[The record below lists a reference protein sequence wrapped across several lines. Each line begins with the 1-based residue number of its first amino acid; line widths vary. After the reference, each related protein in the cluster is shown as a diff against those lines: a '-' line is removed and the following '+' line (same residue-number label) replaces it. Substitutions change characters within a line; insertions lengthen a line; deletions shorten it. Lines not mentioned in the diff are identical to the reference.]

1 MIGMKKDELLEF
13 SRKNIPYYK
22 KNLSQEIVSFDEI
35 PFVTQMQIREN
46 YTDFISEN
54 KTYKIKKTSGS
65 SGIAMKIAYNDEDE
79 IKSKFAMYYL
89 RYKLHG
95 ISPDGKFV
103 SFMNSDPVNIS
114 CIEKNHLALSNI
126 NISDDTMPLYYKLIE
141 EFHPVWIFLRPSIG
155 VLLAKYIQENK
166 KIVFDS
172 LKYIELSG
180 EYLSNSTKEYIKS
193 VFKVPTYNMYGCMES
208 NGIAY
213 ECQCGNLH
221 VLSDNVMVEVVNDGV
236 PVIDEVGN
244 IAITTLNNTTMPFIR
259 YINGDMGKIL
269 SKTCECGNKNKIL
282 ELIQCRNKDAI
293 ILPNNSKKDLAS
305 LDYIIHKINENCNE
319 LIMQSQFEQL
329 SAYNFIVRI
338 VLDKSI
344 NEDYD
349 IKDINLLFQRYS
361 KETGLS
367 HVNWKVEVVKKILPE
382 VETGKLRFFIDS
394 NKK

>member
-1 MIGMKKDELLEF
+1 MKKEELLEF
-13 SRKNIPYYK
+13 CRNNIPYYK
-22 KNLSQEIVSFDEI
+22 RNLPQGIKSFEEI

-46 YTDFISEN
+46 YTDFISDK
-54 KTYKIKKTSGS
+54 KTYKLKKTSGS

-95 ISPDGKFV
+95 ISPDDKFV

-114 CIEKNHLALSNI
+114 CLEKKHLALSNI
-126 NISDDTMPLYYKLIE
+126 NISDDTMPLYYKLID
-141 EFHPVWIFLRPSIG
+141 EFQPVWIFLRPSIG
-155 VLLAKYIQENK
+155 VLLAKYIQENRK
-166 KIVFDS
+166 PIFSS

-180 EYLSNSTKEYIKS
+180 EYLSNSTKEYIKN

-213 ECQCGNLH
+213 ECRCGNLH
-221 VLSDNVMVEVVNDGV
+221 VLSDNVLMEVVNDGV

-259 YINGDMGKIL
+259 YLNGDMGKIS
-269 SKTCECGNKNKIL
+269 SKACECGNKNKVL

-305 LDYIIHKINENCNE
+305 LDYIIHRINEYCNE
-319 LIMQSQFEQL
+319 IIMQSQFEQL
-329 SAYNFIVRI
+329 SAFEFIVRI
-338 VLDKSI
+338 VLDKNI
-344 NEDYD
+344 NVDYD
-349 IKDINLLFQRYS
+349 IKDFESLFHQYS
-361 KETGLS
+361 KETGLD
-367 HVNWKVEVVKKILPE
+367 HVSWKVEVVERILPE
-382 VETGKLRFFIDS
+382 VTTGKLRFFIDS